1 MGKFGVSELQ
11 NPEPIERKF
20 GTGYY
25 ISDTTSYA
33 KIQKDRPSGGVWA
46 NGSIT
51 LTPFFFCDRIFAH
64 AASQNC
70 TSDFYVLV
78 ILINCCTHTY
88 CKRFGLF
95 LVTRSYVH

>member
-46 NGSIT
+46 
-51 LTPFFFCDRIFAH
+51 PFFFVIEFLLTPPAKTAPAIFM
-64 AASQNC
+64 C
-70 TSDFYVLV
+70 LWFW
-78 ILINCCTHTY
+78 
-88 CKRFGLF
+88 
-95 LVTRSYVH
+95 